1 MTWRVGFL
9 LSTNLKFTVFVHI
22 QSSISERHHGG
33 RIVVSEKKEID
44 IGVCELQSE
53 AGILNREV
61 GIRRGSRKPMP
72 ITRFPF
78 VYAVACSGSIESCY
92 GCLCQGFEMA

>member
-33 RIVVSEKKEID
+33 GIVVSEKKEID

-61 GIRRGSRKPMP
+61 GIRRGSRKLMP
-72 ITRFPF
+72 ITLLPL
-78 VYAVACSGSIESCY
+78 YM
-92 GCLCQGFEMA
+92 L